1 MAETTRGGLEL
12 HFQPYR
18 SKNFIIPFLEIMDTN
33 ISALSM
39 LRKRY
44 GDMKRMEYIISAKK
58 ILQRLTE
65 KISE

>member
-1 MAETTRGGLEL
+1 M
-12 HFQPYR
+12 
-18 SKNFIIPFLEIMDTN
+18 EIMDTN

-39 LRKRY
+39 SRKKY
-44 GDMKRMEYIISAKK
+44 GDMKKMVFIISAKK